1 MEKLT
6 PEYCK
11 AHCAAKWFEVGDT
24 VVVRSD
30 IREMAYGL
38 RVVQDMVCRAGQHAI
53 VHSKDYNGY
62 KLIDKNDFI
71 LAYRWQDYMLEPPG
85 EDVAETDFEAML
97 L

>member
-11 AHCAAKWFEVGDT
+11 AHCAAQWFEVGDT

-30 IREMAYGL
+30 IRQMPYGL
-38 RVVQDMVCRAGQHAI
+38 KVVDNMVLDAGQPFT
-53 VHSKDYNGY
+53 VRLKNSGSYQ
-62 KLIDKNDFI
+62 LIDKSGEIVPF
-71 LAYRWQDYMLEPPG
+71 RWQDYMLEPPG